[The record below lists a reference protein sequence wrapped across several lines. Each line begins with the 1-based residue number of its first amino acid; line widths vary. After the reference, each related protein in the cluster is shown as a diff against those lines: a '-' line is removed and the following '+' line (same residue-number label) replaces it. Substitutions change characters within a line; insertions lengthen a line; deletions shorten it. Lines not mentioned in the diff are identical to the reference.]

1 MESKLTLV
9 VIYLQV
15 TEYFLGR
22 YTKEQ
27 FNSESLDLQALID
40 QGNLRKPPKKK
51 IETMNLPYYE
61 LEMVGGTICDLVNI

>member
-1 MESKLTLV
+1 M
-9 VIYLQV
+9 ICLQV

-27 FNSESLDLQALID
+27 FNSESQDLQALID
-40 QGNLRKPPKKK
+40 QGNVRKPPKKK

-61 LEMVGGTICDLVNI
+61 LEMTGGTICDLVNLNEF